1 MDDFFM
7 VHVGKYILMGNKDLA
22 KDMRQDKKATKK
34 GIKVQTSMEYDW
46 KLQKCSKMSYLK
58 PITTKWTV

>member
-1 MDDFFM
+1 
-7 VHVGKYILMGNKDLA
+7 MGNKDLA